1 MRQIYLL
8 VAIFAIFGIVGGSAL
23 AAELKNTVTVTG
35 NDSTGGMVS
44 NQSAASIV
52 VNETASG
59 AFLKDVEKKTYKPGE
74 MANYT
79 FRLSNTGTAKLSGIK
94 VVDDLLGPI
103 NMDVSEIGP
112 GEYAEGT
119 AQMPVTE
126 AMLPGPII
134 NYAVATMNGAGQTIT
149 LNASAAF
156 EIEAIPDIKITKLTD
171 VSSADIGK
179 EVVYTFTIE
188 NVGSR
193 TLYDIKAIDDKL
205 GELELP
211 QTTLAPGEV
220 ITVTKNHVVTVE
232 DIEA

>member
-52 VNETASG
+52 INETASG
-59 AFLKDVEKKTYKPGE
+59 ILLKDVERMVYRPGE

-79 FRLSNTGTAKLSGIK
+79 FRLSNTGTAKLTGIK

-103 NMDVSEIGP
+103 TMSTSEVGP
-112 GEYAEGT
+112 GEFAEGT
-119 AQMPVTE
+119 AQMKVTE
-126 AMLPGPII
+126 DMLPGPVI
-134 NYAVATMNGAGQTIT
+134 NYAVATMQGAGQTLT
-149 LNASAAF
+149 LNASAVF
-156 EIEAIPDIKITKLTD
+156 EIDAIPEILITKLTD

-179 EVVYTFTIE
+179 EVIYTFTIE

>member
-103 NMDVSEIGP
+103 TMSTSEVGP
-112 GEYAEGT
+112 GEFAEGT
-119 AQMPVTE
+119 AQMKVTE
-126 AMLPGPII
+126 DMLPGPVI
-134 NYAVATMNGAGQTIT
+134 NYAVATMQGAGQTLT
-149 LNASAAF
+149 LNASAVF
-156 EIEAIPDIKITKLTD
+156 EIEAIPEILITKLTD

-179 EVVYTFTIE
+179 EVVYTFEIT
-188 NVGSR
+188 NTGSR
-193 TLYDIKAIDDKL
+193 TLYNVRAVDDKL
-205 GELELP
+205 GELVLP
-211 QTTLAPGEV
+211 TTALAPGEKMV
-220 ITVTKNHVVTVE
+220 VTKNHVVTIE
-232 DIEA
+232 DIEG

>member
-52 VNETASG
+52 INETASG
-59 AFLKDVEKKTYKPGE
+59 ILLKDVERMVYRPGE

-79 FRLSNTGTAKLSGIK
+79 FRLSNTGTAKLTGIK

-103 NMDVSEIGP
+103 TMSTSEVGP
-112 GEYAEGT
+112 GEFAEGT
-119 AQMPVTE
+119 AQMKVTE
-126 AMLPGPII
+126 DMLPGPVI
-134 NYAVATMNGAGQTIT
+134 NYAVATMQGAGQTLT
-149 LNASAAF
+149 LNASAVF

-179 EVVYTFTIE
+179 EVIYTFTIE